1 MLEVVS
7 NAEDAARF
15 LPVVIIWENRVGVL
29 TNLLVSAQSV
39 ARRQIQKQIKKKK
52 KKKKKDKYKIQRP
65 V

>member
-7 NAEDAARF
+7 NAGDAALF

-29 TNLLVSAQSV
+29 TNLIVSAQSV
-39 ARRQIQKQIKKKK
+39 ARRQIQKNL

>member
-52 KKKKKDKYKIQRP
+52 TNIKFKGRFNHGQ
-65 V
+65 